1 MSTADKAFHMDD
13 STRIRFVA
21 GCAITLGSVIG
32 GAMMGGGHIS
42 SFLAY
47 DPLLIVLAGVLLA
60 SVSGV
65 GLSWRTGLGLAIAT
79 ASTGPKDMSTQE
91 RLLLVRRLAASSKG
105 AIVFMVIGLVFGL
118 VHVMENLDKPEQIGP
133 GIALAFLSGV
143 FGVLLAQFFS
153 AIRNNHTLLLPPQ
166 DNAQSD
172 LESNVSLIPD
182 AFGAMWILLFATM
195 TVLFV
200 LKKGA

>member
-1 MSTADKAFHMDD
+1 MSTAGNAFHMGA

-47 DPLLIVLAGVLLA
+47 EPLLIVLAGVLLA

-79 ASTGPKDMSTQE
+79 AGTGPKDMSTQE
-91 RLLLVRRLAASSKG
+91 RLPGERIRPLAVVEG
-105 AIVFMVIGLVFGL
+105 AAAV
-118 VHVMENLDKPEQIGP
+118 
-133 GIALAFLSGV
+133 
-143 FGVLLAQFFS
+143 
-153 AIRNNHTLLLPPQ
+153 
-166 DNAQSD
+166 
-172 LESNVSLIPD
+172 VS
-182 AFGAMWILLFATM
+182 
-195 TVLFV
+195 
-200 LKKGA
+200 